1 MAQIVRQTARATP
14 KRTLESARVGHGDE
28 ATIRGSVRMTSL
40 RRFQTFLFLA
50 CESEGTDVGLRCGE
64 AGYSAI
70 DRLAEPGELG
80 PWNAFRN
87 TATLDRVLAPA
98 AEYG

>member
-1 MAQIVRQTARATP
+1 M
-14 KRTLESARVGHGDE
+14 
-28 ATIRGSVRMTSL
+28 
-40 RRFQTFLFLA
+40 
-50 CESEGTDVGLRCGE
+50 GLRCGE

-80 PWNAFRN
+80 RWNAFRN
-87 TATLDRVLAPA
+87 TATLDGVLAQA

>member
-1 MAQIVRQTARATP
+1 MWDCHA
-14 KRTLESARVGHGDE
+14 
-28 ATIRGSVRMTSL
+28 
-40 RRFQTFLFLA
+40 
-50 CESEGTDVGLRCGE
+50 E

-87 TATLDRVLAPA
+87 TAMLDGVLAPV
-98 AEYG
+98 AEHG